1 MESTKRFSDRV
12 ADYARYRP
20 GYPDEAIGYILDSG
34 KERTL
39 SLCDAGSG
47 TGILTSLL
55 LAKGVEVF
63 ALEPNDEMRGYAES
77 VLGKEPR
84 FHSVAAPAERTTL
97 PDSSLDLITAAQS
110 FHWFD
115 REACKLE
122 FTRILKPGG
131 LVFLIWNRRVR
142 DSSFMQDYDQLLKG
156 HCPDYTTANHQKIT
170 DDEIQDFLGNGYD
183 KASFPNSQRFSL
195 GGFLGR
201 VFSSSYTP
209 APTQSGY
216 KAFKSALEGLFRQYQ
231 QDGTVEFIY
240 STDVYS
246 GMMGR

>member
-20 GYPDEAIGYILDSG
+20 GYPAEAIGYIMGSG
-34 KERTL
+34 RERTP

-55 LAKGVEVF
+55 LAGGAEVF

-97 PDSSLDLITAAQS
+97 PDSSVDCITAAQA

-115 REACKLE
+115 RAACKLE
-122 FTRILKPGG
+122 FSRILKPGG
-131 LVFLIWNRRVR
+131 KVFLIWNRRVT
-142 DSSFMQDYDQLLKG
+142 DSPFMMEYDQLLRD
-156 HCPDYTTANHQKIT
+156 HCPDYTKVNHQEIT
-170 DDEIQDFLGNGYD
+170 DDEIRDFLKSGYE
-183 KASFPNSQRFSL
+183 KASFPNSQSFDL

-231 QDGTVEFIY
+231 QDGMVEFTY
-240 STDVYS
+240 STDIYS